1 MHPLHPC
8 DTLPHMNSHTGSHVY
23 TLTLTHMLTFSH
35 THTNPHTHSHAYP
48 ASRSYMPTHT
58 NSTFTH
64 TLSHIH
70 THSTHRQTPCPG
82 ACPHA
87 EAGSTPV
94 HLRWD
99 SRHQK
104 CPVVDT
110 ASPRCGPADTHHPN
124 AETRKNTGAQP
135 GTFVHDTHKTEF
147 NLPVSNAS

>member
-23 TLTLTHMLTFSH
+23 TLTLTCSHSH
-35 THTNPHTHSHAYP
+35 THTRTHTHTHIHTQPVIHTCPLTLTPHSLTHSH
-48 ASRSYMPTHT
+48 
-58 NSTFTH
+58 TFTR
-64 TLSHIH
+64 TQRTVRLPALRLPP
-70 THSTHRQTPCPG
+70 T
-82 ACPHA
+82 

-124 AETRKNTGAQP
+124 AGTRKNTGAQP